1 VSLLSLVVISFVL
14 FHAIDGSSSS
24 IMTGMMGKVLSSLI
38 PTSLTHEIRRILSS
52 RCETIPYISPND
64 AAHYMPPISKFMN
77 NEQPVEPSHVT
88 LCRELVRRN
97 KIALSINQD
106 DADEW
111 SKLSTSFVV
120 HESNENCVDW
130 SSPHHS
136 LMNIISSYVV
146 AYGGRSFGLDYRPN
160 CQHTVGSLE
169 SKYDVEFDL
178 TTIQHILPQLPMPV
192 NEQKMGM
199 GELVYTLCGQCLDD
213 HDNLNQNMLSQRQ
226 QSSRHCLIFPDVGDV
241 HLERVPSRN
250 NKNSNR
256 PNDMD
261 NSNNFE
267 QEIAV
272 TTSGKKVSTALVAVL
287 PLVSNRL
294 NHAATDY
301 AYHSKIPGHD
311 PMYGVVIY
319 FDAGLSLGLNFQ
331 LYLQYIP
338 PTTSHVSILTD
349 PTCVEENMGD
359 MPCIRYG
366 LEFKDYLTS
375 YFRSTQGNGNLPP
388 PGVSFDIVSSTAA
401 LFSRMINSHLLICPP
416 GTITCLLPALSKQGN
431 KETVMMETPNKP
443 STYKWF
449 TYLGADISN
458 VRVVPLSPSQ
468 LHNSDE
474 NEKRIDQQ
482 YAQFKMTDYVSGA
495 DDPNFVPSYKAGE
508 IGNGGSVSGGNDG
521 KYERKYEDLEKDDI
535 PGGGVGGWASM
546 NVDALLTDTATGA
559 EKAPE
564 KLEDTTE
571 TEKAFKK
578 LNDPYYGGDDF
589 VSESEKSSSN
599 ELMEKGKIS
608 MVSAQHSGG
617 KGKYSSSSLFSSKSI
632 GDDTS
637 PINADAL
644 FDW

>member
-366 LEFKDYLTS
+366 LEFKDYLKS
-375 YFRSTQGNGNLPP
+375 YFKSTQGNGNLPP

-546 NVDALLTDTATGA
+546 NVDALLAETATGA
-559 EKAPE
+559 EKASG
-564 KLEDTTE
+564 KLD
-571 TEKAFKK
+571 
-578 LNDPYYGGDDF
+578 DPYYGGDDF
-589 VSESEKSSSN
+589 VTESEKSSSN

-617 KGKYSSSSLFSSKSI
+617 KGKYSSSSLLSSKSI

-637 PINADAL
+637 PINVDAL